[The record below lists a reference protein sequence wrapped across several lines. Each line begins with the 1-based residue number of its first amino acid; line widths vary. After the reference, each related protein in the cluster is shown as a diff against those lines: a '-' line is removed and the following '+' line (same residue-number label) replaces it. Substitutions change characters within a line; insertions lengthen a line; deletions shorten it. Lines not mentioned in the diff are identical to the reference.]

1 MAKAPYTAYSPF
13 ANSKEALIMEDPK
26 DEFRCPCEKMT
37 WTDIA
42 LRLLSVAVLMTGAM
56 LIHEATN

>member
-1 MAKAPYTAYSPF
+1 
-13 ANSKEALIMEDPK
+13 MEDPK